1 MRNLIAAIVFFAL
14 TAVTPSVVHADAGD
28 DQFTVAAGHYSTQR
42 WQLAAEEFQKLVA
55 DYPDHPKRAK
65 AEFFLGEALVQLGK
79 SDLAFA
85 HFSAVLEAE
94 PQGRHAKQALFR
106 AGECAVLSGKME
118 EAREALLAFHK
129 QYKNDPLNAYVLNFL
144 GELAL
149 AADNPGEARSYYTK
163 AIDAYPSGPTRDECR
178 VGLAQSLIRL
188 KEYDAAD
195 ELLATLVTEKHLAVE
210 ALYWRGQLYRV
221 QKRWEAAAATLSDA
235 IDREPN
241 HPAVEMLR
249 YHAADAL
256 LRANRAQPAIDL
268 LRGERELSAVL
279 PTHRYLLAVAHQK
292 LDQHEQAVA
301 ILTGLGRE
309 LEAEIAVQAELAL
322 AASLVALDKRDEAI
336 ESLAA
341 ALTTDAAK
349 APTARLKLLAQLA
362 NLQARAGQANNAQT
376 TLQSMIDLA
385 PDSETTLQTI
395 HTLADIALKAN
406 DTQRAEQLFTRLAE
420 HSSKQHSAKGVAGL
434 TRLATLAGDPAKAV
448 DQFEELIERFPD
460 DPRTVA
466 AALARA
472 SALEEAGQYDAAL
485 AVYKLV
491 IDKRPNTD
499 NLPLVLLRAAHL
511 HDSLSQEDEAIKL
524 YERLA
529 DEYSQSEH
537 VAASLYGWA
546 WCLLDQQ
553 KPDEAHAKF
562 LVVHKDHAQ
571 SDYWADATYR
581 LAHTAAQQKKHDEA
595 LALLGKLID
604 ALAQS
609 TNGTVHVSDK
619 ADEPLASSRASAT
632 NPLETLN
639 HARYLRAQVCIHLAR
654 WEDAER
660 DLKQIIEAR
669 VDSPLVLP
677 AEFLYGDVAYRGGD
691 YVAAKDRFDRLAA
704 KLAGRSDRW
713 APMVPLRQ
721 AQVLAHQKDWQGARA
736 IAEKITEAYPQFNQ
750 QYEVDYVLGR
760 SYAAEADFEKAREH
774 YTKVVR
780 SPNGEKTETAA
791 MAQWMIGESY
801 LLQEKHEAAL
811 REYLRVEILYAYPR
825 WQAAALLQAGK
836 CYEALGKAKEAGE
849 LYSRLV
855 KQYPSTEFVAEAR
868 ERLSAL
874 QSRTARKP
882 QR

>member
-1 MRNLIAAIVFFAL
+1 MRNLIAAIVLCAL
-14 TAVTPSVVHADAGD
+14 TAATPSVVHADLGD

-42 WQLAAEEFQKLVA
+42 WQLAADEFQKLIS
-55 DYPDHPKRAK
+55 DYPDHSKRGK

-79 SDLAFA
+79 CAAAHA

-94 PQGRHAKQALFR
+94 PQGQYAKQALFR
-106 AGECAVLSGKME
+106 AGECAVLAGKTE

-149 AADNPGEARSYYTK
+149 TADNAAEARNYYSK
-163 AIDAYPSGPTRDECR
+163 AIDVYPTGPTRDECR

-268 LRGERELSAVL
+268 LRGERELSAV
-279 PTHRYLLAVAHQK
+279 PNAHRYLLAVAHQK
-292 LDQHEQAVA
+292 LDQHEEAVA

-309 LEAEIAVQAELAL
+309 LEPDLAVQAELAL
-322 AASLVALDKRDEAI
+322 SASFVALDKREQAI
-336 ESLAA
+336 KSLTA

-349 APTARLKLLAQLA
+349 APAARLRILAHLA
-362 NLQARAGQANNAQT
+362 TLQARDAKSDNAQT

-385 PDSETTLQTI
+385 PESETTLQTI

-406 DTQRAEQLFTRLAE
+406 NKERAEQLFTRLAG
-420 HSSKQHSAKGVAGL
+420 HSNKQYSARGVAGL
-434 TRLATLAGDPAKAV
+434 TRLATLDGDPTKAAG
-448 DQFEELIERFPD
+448 QFEELIEKYPD

-472 SALEEAGQYDAAL
+472 STLEDAGQYDAAL

-524 YERLA
+524 YERVA
-529 DEYSQSEH
+529 DEYGQSEH
-537 VAASLYGWA
+537 AAASHYGWA
-546 WCLLDQQ
+546 WCLLDL
-553 KPDEAHAKF
+553 KKTEAANAKF
-562 LVVHKDHAQ
+562 LTVHREHPQ
-571 SDYWADATYR
+571 SEYWADATYR

-595 LALLGKLID
+595 LKLLENLID
-604 ALAQS
+604 SLGQQTKA
-609 TNGTVHVSDK
+609 TVHVSDGMDK
-619 ADEPLASSRASAT
+619 NVTSRAAV

-639 HARYLRAQVCIHLAR
+639 HARYLRAQVCIHITR
-654 WEDAER
+654 WDDAER
-660 DLKQIIEAR
+660 DLKQIIDASS
-669 VDSPLVLP
+669 DSPVLLP
-677 AEFLYGDVAYRGGD
+677 AEFLYGDVAYRRGD
-691 YVAAKDRFDRLAA
+691 HVAAKERFDRLAP
-704 KLAGRSDRW
+704 KLAGRTDRW
-713 APMVPLRQ
+713 TPMVPLRQ
-721 AQVLAHQKDWQGARA
+721 AQVLAHQRDWPGARA
-736 IAEKITEAYPQFNQ
+736 IAEQISAKYPEFNQ
-750 QYEVDYVLGR
+750 QYEVEYLLGR
-760 SYAAEADFEKAREH
+760 SYAAEADFEKARDH
-774 YTKVVR
+774 YAKVVR

-855 KQYPSTEFVAEAR
+855 KQYPSTEFVAEAQQ
-868 ERLSAL
+868 RLLAL